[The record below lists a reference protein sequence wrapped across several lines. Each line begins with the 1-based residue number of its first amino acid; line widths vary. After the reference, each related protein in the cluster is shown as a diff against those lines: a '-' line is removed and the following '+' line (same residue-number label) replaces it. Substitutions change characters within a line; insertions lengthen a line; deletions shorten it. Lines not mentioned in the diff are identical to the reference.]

1 MPQPR
6 PTVLSMLVLLVVH
19 PRRVLDAAAAR
30 PRLAV
35 GALSVAVTGLLCLG
49 LELLA
54 ATVGAA
60 GSAAV
65 IVSIAVPVMLAV
77 FWLASGLLVSAGAR
91 LMGRAPRRRDLLAV
105 SGLTFPVLVLY
116 AVIAL
121 VQAASPRWGGD
132 VLSTAAGLVAFP
144 VVCWFVA
151 LNAIAVHAVY
161 DLPALSA
168 VAIALLPY
176 AALST
181 ALLLIVVVVSALH
194 SLGVV

>member
-1 MPQPR
+1 
-6 PTVLSMLVLLVVH
+6 MLVLLVVH
-19 PRRVLDAAAAR
+19 PRRALGAAAAR

-35 GALSVAVTGLLCLG
+35 GALAVAVTGLLCLG

-54 ATVGAA
+54 VVVGDG
-60 GSAAV
+60 GSAVV
-65 IVSIAVPVMLAV
+65 ILSIAVPLMLAV
-77 FWLASGLLVSAGAR
+77 FWLASAILVSAGAR
-91 LMGRAPRRRDLLAV
+91 LMGHAPRRRELLAV
-105 SGLTFPVLVLY
+105 SGLTFPPLVLY

-121 VQAASPRWGGD
+121 VQAASPRWGGH

-151 LNAIAVHAVY
+151 LNAIAVRAVY
-161 DLPALSA
+161 EMPALSA

-176 AALST
+176 AALSA
-181 ALLLIVVVVSALH
+181 ALLLLVVIVSALH